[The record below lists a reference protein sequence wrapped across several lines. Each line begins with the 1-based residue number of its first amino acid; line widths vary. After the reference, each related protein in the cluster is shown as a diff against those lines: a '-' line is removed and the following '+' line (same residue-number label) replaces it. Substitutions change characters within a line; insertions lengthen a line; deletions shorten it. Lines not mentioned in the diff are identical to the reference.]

1 MLKTQKIFRNASSAI
16 NEAYLK
22 ELNSESNKF
31 YRLYD
36 DYIIGRDMTNDII
49 LHDNFISRKHARINH
64 ISGQFFITDLDSQ
77 NGVFVNGARIKE
89 VQLKEG
95 DFIKIG
101 NFEYTFSCRR
111 PLEKKEL
118 SSLHSNNLKWKS
130 VLDRIPQIAKSDQ
143 SILLQ
148 GESGVGKEVLSRS
161 IHENSNRF
169 DKAFISIN
177 CGNLNKNLVE
187 SDLFGHKKGSFTDA
201 GMDRKGAFVAAHGG
215 TLLLDEI
222 GDMPLDL
229 QTKLLRALENRE
241 VQPLGSDEII
251 KTDVRI
257 IAATHKN
264 LQQLVAEGKFRMDL
278 YYRLNVINIKIPSLR
293 ERKEDFDS
301 LLLNFAKE
309 QRMYFP
315 QDTVNELR
323 NYDWPGNIRE
333 LKNFVL
339 RAKAL
344 YPNEDIEKRYLSQL
358 IDLQPKTKNGEAS
371 IQLPPVKKM
380 EKELIETA
388 LKQMAG
394 NQRRAA
400 KSLGMPKST
409 LHDKVKRYGIDI
421 HSLILGF

>member
-241 VQPLGSDEII
+241 VQPLGSDEWYIRRL
-251 KTDVRI
+251 KT
-257 IAATHKN
+257 N
-264 LQQLVAEGKFRMDL
+264 
-278 YYRLNVINIKIPSLR
+278 
-293 ERKEDFDS
+293 
-301 LLLNFAKE
+301 
-309 QRMYFP
+309 
-315 QDTVNELR
+315 
-323 NYDWPGNIRE
+323 
-333 LKNFVL
+333 
-339 RAKAL
+339 
-344 YPNEDIEKRYLSQL
+344 
-358 IDLQPKTKNGEAS
+358 
-371 IQLPPVKKM
+371 
-380 EKELIETA
+380 
-388 LKQMAG
+388 KQ
-394 NQRRAA
+394 
-400 KSLGMPKST
+400 
-409 LHDKVKRYGIDI
+409 
-421 HSLILGF
+421 